1 MSSIAKANISLSK
14 KDLSKSRIPPVA
26 SRNVVF
32 YHKATAGSLTI
43 NLLALTMPSAE
54 MPTATQATN
63 PEISGAQ
70 LMVNKKNLELTSSSN
85 GKLIQ
90 DLDYVVI
97 DSYTISLIGPYIGV
111 GAEADEIFVGTINS
125 APISD
130 LVVASAKSV
139 DKTYELAV
147 GSTVL
152 NLGREYK
159 VGANPFENVGSIKV
173 FVNGILALRDVD
185 YTEIDS
191 GNGYGSTIQFVA
203 APPTIPY
210 QVAVDFG
217 VMAITDNN
225 AIGAIENLGGAIKKI
240 ADDLAVVAGTTAS
253 DYYSASPSEVERRA
267 FGDYVLDLLNRISIL
282 ENVSKP
288 TVQVLTSGSGT
299 YVKPAAALYLKVK
312 MIGGGGGGSG
322 SGTSAYGNGGA
333 GGTTSFG
340 TASAV
345 GGDGGTGWS
354 SNGGYGGVALL
365 GSGMSGIALVGGS
378 GGGCQNSFGSNTL
391 SGGSGGSTP
400 FGGAGGGGSSGV
412 AIANAGY
419 SAIPNSGSGG
429 GGGGAIGND
438 SANSGTGGG
447 AGGYI
452 EAIISNPSS
461 TYSYSIGAGG
471 TAGSAGA
478 NGAAGGAGGSG
489 IIIVE
494 EYYS

>member
-70 LMVNKKNLELTSSSN
+70 LMINKKNLELTSSSN

-111 GAEADEIFVGTINS
+111 GADADEIFVGTINS

-173 FVNGILALRDVD
+173 FVNGVLALRDVD

-191 GNGYGSTIQFVA
+191 GNGYGTTIQFMVA
-203 APPTIPY
+203 PVSLPH

-267 FGDYVLDLLNRISIL
+267 FGDWILKMLDVEVELPKKYVQLHHN
-282 ENVSKP
+282 
-288 TVQVLTSGSGT
+288 Q
-299 YVKPAAALYLKVK
+299 
-312 MIGGGGGGSG
+312 
-322 SGTSAYGNGGA
+322 
-333 GGTTSFG
+333 
-340 TASAV
+340 
-345 GGDGGTGWS
+345 
-354 SNGGYGGVALL
+354 L
-365 GSGMSGIALVGGS
+365 G
-378 GGGCQNSFGSNTL
+378 NTL
-391 SGGSGGSTP
+391 LSTNQIKFNTSLFIVSGNETP
-400 FGGAGGGGSSGV
+400 LISM
-412 AIANAGY
+412 
-419 SAIPNSGSGG
+419 
-429 GGGGAIGND
+429 D
-438 SANSGTGGG
+438 NSGTATRFYVSKKCKVSVSCRIIIDDGTANASIVVYFNNDAKSMQGDEIPATG
-447 AGGYI
+447 TAATIALTFI
-452 EAIISNPSS
+452 EEVGQYFRISLPLGFANTSSSAIIQIYAESLEENSQIRDI
-461 TYSYSIGAGG
+461 IG
-471 TAGSAGA
+471 
-478 NGAAGGAGGSG
+478 
-489 IIIVE
+489 I
-494 EYYS
+494 

>member
-90 DLDYVVI
+90 DLDYIVI

-111 GAEADEIFVGTINS
+111 GADADEIFVGTINS

-173 FVNGILALRDVD
+173 FVNGVLALRDID

-191 GNGYGSTIQFVA
+191 GNGYGTTIQFMVA
-203 APPTIPY
+203 PVSLPH

-267 FGDYVLDLLNRISIL
+267 FGDMVLDHEVNKAGLNGNAFQLFDVANAINPTNAVALGQFDVSLTTNGYQKLPGGLIIQWGTVAPASRNTEFDFGTIAYPIAFPTAVL
-282 ENVSKP
+282 NVSVSLITNDSP
-288 TVQVLTSGSGT
+288 GLTDCWAVIRSFSNFSLNPYTGSGVVAT
-299 YVKPAAALYLKVK
+299 R
-312 MIGGGGGGSG
+312 
-322 SGTSAYGNGGA
+322 T
-333 GGTTSFG
+333 FG
-340 TASAV
+340 IH
-345 GGDGGTGWS
+345 W
-354 SNGGYGGVALL
+354 
-365 GSGMSGIALVGGS
+365 
-378 GGGCQNSFGSNTL
+378 F
-391 SGGSGGSTP
+391 
-400 FGGAGGGGSSGV
+400 
-412 AIANAGY
+412 
-419 SAIPNSGSGG
+419 
-429 GGGGAIGND
+429 AIG
-438 SANSGTGGG
+438 
-447 AGGYI
+447 Y
-452 EAIISNPSS
+452 
-461 TYSYSIGAGG
+461 
-471 TAGSAGA
+471 
-478 NGAAGGAGGSG
+478 
-489 IIIVE
+489 
-494 EYYS
+494 